1 MNTTESSQPQ
11 STKLIEQFQFTAS
24 TDPTSMPDTKMST
37 VSLPPPISENDDAMF
52 ITPANQQHPI
62 IQAFSQSP
70 YKTPVP
76 GKLIQPTPLFT
87 TPMETATTA
96 GNDASVF
103 VTPNSDSAVT
113 TTKSKEVTNDESLTE
128 DDKNTDVKPP
138 SEITKGMNYD
148 KTSQGVRVRKKND
161 SRKR

>member
-1 MNTTESSQPQ
+1 MY
-11 STKLIEQFQFTAS
+11 
-24 TDPTSMPDTKMST
+24 
-37 VSLPPPISENDDAMF
+37 V
-52 ITPANQQHPI
+52 
-62 IQAFSQSP
+62 
-70 YKTPVP
+70 
-76 GKLIQPTPLFT
+76 
-87 TPMETATTA
+87 
-96 GNDASVF
+96 SVF

-113 TTKSKEVTNDESLTE
+113 TTKSKEVTNDENLTE